1 MRVPF
6 CIFDHSVWSRNKG
19 VSTIRNF
26 MFNTLKT
33 DLFSFRM
40 SKKAVTTLG
49 ALSQLAFPL
58 AVLAD
63 LNDTIAQFQGYA
75 LQAINF
81 LLVLATLVFLWGILK
96 YITAGGD
103 AAKVAEAR
111 SYIIWG
117 IIGLAVMG
125 SVWAVVNYFKEALG
139 VSGGNNTIPT

>member
-1 MRVPF
+1 
-6 CIFDHSVWSRNKG
+6 
-19 VSTIRNF
+19 
-26 MFNTLKT
+26 MFSTLKT
-33 DLFSFRM
+33 DLLSFRM
-40 SKKAVTTLG
+40 SKKAITTLG

-58 AVLAD
+58 VVLAD

-117 IIGLAVMG
+117 IVGLAVMA
-125 SVWAVVNYFKEALG
+125 SVWAIINYLKETLNIQ
-139 VSGGNNTIPT
+139 GGDNTIPTY

>member
-1 MRVPF
+1 
-6 CIFDHSVWSRNKG
+6 
-19 VSTIRNF
+19 
-26 MFNTLKT
+26 
-33 DLFSFRM
+33 M
-40 SKKAVTTLG
+40 SKKAITTLG

-58 AVLAD
+58 VVLAD

-117 IIGLAVMG
+117 IVGLAVMA
-125 SVWAVVNYFKEALG
+125 SVWAIINYLKETLNIQ
-139 VSGGNNTIPT
+139 GGDNTIPTY

>member
-1 MRVPF
+1 
-6 CIFDHSVWSRNKG
+6 
-19 VSTIRNF
+19 
-26 MFNTLKT
+26 MFKTLT
-33 DLFSFRM
+33 ADLLSFRI
-40 SKKAVTTLG
+40 SKKASLTLG

-58 AVLAD
+58 VVLAD
-63 LNDTIAQFQGYA
+63 LSDTITQFQGYA

-117 IIGLAVMG
+117 IVGLAVMA
-125 SVWAVVNYFKEALG
+125 SVWAIITYLKDTLNI
-139 VSGGNNTIPT
+139 SGGDNTIPTY